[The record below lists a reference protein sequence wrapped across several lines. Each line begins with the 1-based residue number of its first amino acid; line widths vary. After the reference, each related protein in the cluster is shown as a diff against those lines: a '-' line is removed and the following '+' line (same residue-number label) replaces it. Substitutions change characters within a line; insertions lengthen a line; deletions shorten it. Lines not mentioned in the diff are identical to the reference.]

1 MKNKTNV
8 LCFTGHRNEKM
19 LQNPEELEE
28 LKLKIREEIDK
39 AIENGID
46 TFYMGACRG
55 FDLLCAEVVLT
66 RKRIIKMSDPKRIK
80 LIAVVP
86 FEEQAIRWR
95 ESDRDIYYDTLAQ

>member
-1 MKNKTNV
+1 MKNKTNA

-19 LQNPEELEE
+19 PKNPEELEE

-55 FDLLCAEVVLT
+55 LDLLCAELVLT
-66 RKRIIKMSDPKRIK
+66 SMRILKMSDPRRIK
-80 LIAVVP
+80 LIAVVS
-86 FEEQAIRWR
+86 FEVQPLCWLDSVR
-95 ESDRDIYYDTLAQ
+95 S